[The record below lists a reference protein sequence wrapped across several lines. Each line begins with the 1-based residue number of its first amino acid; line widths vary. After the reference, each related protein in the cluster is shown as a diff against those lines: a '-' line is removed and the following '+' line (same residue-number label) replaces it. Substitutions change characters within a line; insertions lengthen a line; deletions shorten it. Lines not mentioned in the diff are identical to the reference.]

1 MSERI
6 TIKDRIIQLLSDM
19 PDGLSTEDIMKTL
32 NISKQALYSGVHD
45 TNKKNNR
52 HKIVNV
58 NQKYKLTIRKT
69 SSSNVPAVTDINNAP
84 ATKHFPSGITVTND
98 FVKKLKLL
106 EEPDRTDA
114 LDMLKKAHFYKKS
127 AEALIEANEAVMLL
141 RTSLQM

>member
-1 MSERI
+1 MSEKI
-6 TIKDRIIQLLSDM
+6 TIKDRIIQLLTDT

-45 TNKKNNR
+45 TNKKNNG

-69 SSSNVPAVTDINNAP
+69 SSSNVPAVPDTNNAKTHLP
-84 ATKHFPSGITVTND
+84 AGMSITNE
-98 FVKKLKLL
+98 FVKKLKLM

-114 LDMLKKAHFYKKS
+114 LDMLKKAHFYRKS
-127 AEALIEANEAVMLL
+127 AEALMEANEAVLML